1 VPRQV
6 SPGQIEPKEGD
17 LSTKLVNRASVLIS
31 ALLLV
36 AVVFTA
42 YTAQQAIGSHEPA
55 NKGAAAGSDL
65 DTVGQ
70 DSLLLSETM
79 KVSSPEDL
87 IISVTAECSILTAL
101 TTNNDNHTS
110 TAFGA
115 VRLRVEIDGREVPVS
130 SDDGAGGD
138 DDGEDDDNEIG
149 EVTFCNRAYS
159 RTVTDEEDNT
169 PPDGIDEED
178 DYIRTRTANAF
189 NWIALDTGVLYDSP
203 LNGNNILTV
212 ELFADYD
219 TDTAGEALAEAF
231 VGSRTMVIEPIR
243 LSIHEQAEPTGGAGS

>member
-1 VPRQV
+1 
-6 SPGQIEPKEGD
+6 
-17 LSTKLVNRASVLIS
+17 
-31 ALLLV
+31 
-36 AVVFTA
+36 
-42 YTAQQAIGSHEPA
+42 
-55 NKGAAAGSDL
+55 
-65 DTVGQ
+65 
-70 DSLLLSETM
+70 M

-101 TTNNDNHTS
+101 TTNNDNPTS
-110 TAFGA
+110 TAFGS
-115 VRLRVEIDGREVPVS
+115 VRLRVEVDGKEVPVS
-130 SDDGAGGD
+130 ADDGSGGQDDAD
-138 DDGEDDDNEIG
+138 DDDDEIG

-159 RTVTDEEDNT
+159 RTVTDQEDNT
-169 PPDGIDEED
+169 PPDGQDEES

-203 LNGNNILTV
+203 DNGNNIITV

-243 LSIHEQAEPTGGAGS
+243 LSIHEQVGDDAGAGS

>member
-1 VPRQV
+1 MASSLKRTMFTMLC
-6 SPGQIEPKEGD
+6 GAMAAF
-17 LSTKLVNRASVLIS
+17 LVFSLAGLRDAS
-31 ALLLV
+31 A
-36 AVVFTA
+36 
-42 YTAQQAIGSHEPA
+42 SHEPA

-65 DTVGQ
+65 DTIGQ

-87 IISVTAECSILTAL
+87 IISVTAECSILTEL
-101 TTNNDNHTS
+101 TTGGSPDAGATDTA

-115 VRLRVEIDGREVPVS
+115 VRLRVEVDGKEVPVS
-130 SDDGAGGD
+130 AADGAGGAD
-138 DDGEDDDNEIG
+138 DTEDADDNEIG

-159 RTVTDEEDNT
+159 RTVTDEED
-169 PPDGIDEED
+169 PQDGIDEEH

-203 LNGNNILTV
+203 TNGNNIITV

-219 TDTAGEALAEAF
+219 TSTFGEAVAKAF

-243 LSIHEQAEPTGGAGS
+243 LSIHEQVGDDAGAGS